1 MVHNITIN
9 FFLVENNIRTCGCMQ
24 CQVIG
29 RPLLDSGFAILD
41 AYTLPNGYTA
51 YLLEKWTLTFISKI
65 YL

>member
-41 AYTLPNGYTA
+41 AYTLPSGYTA
-51 YLLEKWTLTFISKI
+51 YLLEK
-65 YL
+65 